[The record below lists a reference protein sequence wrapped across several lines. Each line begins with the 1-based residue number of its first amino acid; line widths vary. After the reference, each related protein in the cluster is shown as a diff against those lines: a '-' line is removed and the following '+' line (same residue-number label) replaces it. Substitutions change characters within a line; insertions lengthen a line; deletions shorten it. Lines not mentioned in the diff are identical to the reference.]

1 VLYIEDNPSN
11 LRLVERILN
20 RRPGVKLLSAV
31 QGRRGL
37 ELARAHRPD
46 AIVLDLHL
54 PDISGQEVLAQLRA
68 DPETREIPVVI
79 LSADATPSQTTRL
92 LQAGAHA
99 YMTKPLSVAQF
110 LGVLD
115 ELLARAVR

>member
-1 VLYIEDNPSN
+1 M
-11 LRLVERILN
+11 
-20 RRPGVKLLSAV
+20 
-31 QGRRGL
+31 
-37 ELARAHRPD
+37 LAR
-46 AIVLDLHL
+46 L
-54 PDISGQEVLAQLRA
+54 QA
-68 DPETREIPVVI
+68 DPETRGIPVVI

-99 YMTKPLSVAQF
+99 YLTKPLSVTQF